1 MKNCHIILCLKYVPF
16 LFNSIAAIETTFKQ
30 KNIKYNFL
38 KNIFL
43 NKSLEPKMNF
53 ILICL

>member
-1 MKNCHIILCLKYVPF
+1 MKNCHIILRLKYVPF

-43 NKSLEPKMNF
+43 SKSLEPKMNF